1 MFGFMYIIGMCVY
14 VCVVCMRVCVC
25 GVYARARV
33 CSVCV
38 CVVCMC
44 VCVVCCDGD
53 VTYPGNTAH
62 VFKGTTTLIIL
73 CGTFKAI

>member
-1 MFGFMYIIGMCVY
+1 MC
-14 VCVVCMRVCVC
+14 
-25 GVYARARV
+25 
-33 CSVCV
+33 VCV
-38 CVVCMC
+38 CVVCMRARVCVVCMRSSVCVVC
-44 VCVVCCDGD
+44 VCVCVCVCGVCCDGD